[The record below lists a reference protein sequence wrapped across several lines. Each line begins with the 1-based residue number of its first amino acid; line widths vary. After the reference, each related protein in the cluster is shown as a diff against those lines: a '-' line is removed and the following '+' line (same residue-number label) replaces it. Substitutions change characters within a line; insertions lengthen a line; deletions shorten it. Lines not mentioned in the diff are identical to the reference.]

1 MSAEVAFTKGNLDD
15 YLRMLAKEFRKR
27 NGKVMPAEIILIG
40 GASVLIN
47 YGFREK
53 TYDFDAIIRASSAMK
68 DAINYVGDENQLQ
81 EGWLNSDF
89 TKTNSYSPKLVQYST
104 YYKTFSNILT
114 VRTIS
119 KEYLVA
125 MKLRSFRTYKNDLS
139 DIVGIYREQM
149 ELGDPLTKERVEQA
163 VVNLYQSWDSIS
175 ENAQNLINR
184 LETIEDFDTFY
195 DETRK
200 SEIENEETLMQF
212 EGKYPNKLNDENV
225 DSILKSIK
233 QKAKKPKGPKL

>member
-175 ENAQNLINR
+175 GNAQNLINR

-233 QKAKKPKGPKL
+233 QKAKKSKGPKL

>member
-40 GASVLIN
+40 AASVLIN

-175 ENAQNLINR
+175 ENAQNLISR
-184 LETIEDFDTFY
+184 LETIDDFDTFY

-200 SEIENEETLMQF
+200 SEIEKEETLMQF
-212 EGKYPNKLNDENV
+212 EEKYPNKLNDENV

-233 QKAKKPKGPKL
+233 QKAKKTKGPKL

>member
-175 ENAQNLINR
+175 GNAQNLINR

>member
-53 TYDFDAIIRASSAMK
+53 TYDFDSIIRASSAMK

-184 LETIEDFDTFY
+184 LETIDDFDTFY

>member
-175 ENAQNLINR
+175 GNAQNLINR
-184 LETIEDFDTFY
+184 LEIIDDFDTFY

-233 QKAKKPKGPKL
+233 QKAKKSKGPKL

>member
-175 ENAQNLINR
+175 GNAQNLINR
-184 LETIEDFDTFY
+184 LETIDDFDTFY

-233 QKAKKPKGPKL
+233 QKAKKTKGSKL

>member
-184 LETIEDFDTFY
+184 LETIDDFDTFY

-212 EGKYPNKLNDENV
+212 EEKYPNKLNDENV

>member
-27 NGKVMPAEIILIG
+27 NGKVMPAKIILIG

-175 ENAQNLINR
+175 GNAQNLINR
-184 LETIEDFDTFY
+184 LETIDDFDTFY

-233 QKAKKPKGPKL
+233 QKAKKN

>member
-175 ENAQNLINR
+175 ENAQNLIDR
-184 LETIEDFDTFY
+184 LETIDDFDTFY

-233 QKAKKPKGPKL
+233 QKAKKTKGPKL

>member
-89 TKTNSYSPKLVQYST
+89 TKTNSYSTKLVQYST

-175 ENAQNLINR
+175 ENAQNLISR
-184 LETIEDFDTFY
+184 LETIDDFDTFY

-233 QKAKKPKGPKL
+233 QKAKKTKGPKL

>member
-175 ENAQNLINR
+175 GNAQNLINR
-184 LETIEDFDTFY
+184 LETIDDFDTFY

-212 EGKYPNKLNDENV
+212 EEKYHNKLNDENV

>member
-125 MKLRSFRTYKNDLS
+125 MKLRSFRIYKNDLS

-175 ENAQNLINR
+175 GNAQNLINR
-184 LETIEDFDTFY
+184 LETIDDFDTFY

-233 QKAKKPKGPKL
+233 QKAKKTKGPKL

>member
-175 ENAQNLINR
+175 GNAQNLINR
-184 LETIEDFDTFY
+184 LEIIDDFDTFY

-233 QKAKKPKGPKL
+233 QKAKKTKGPKL

>member
-175 ENAQNLINR
+175 GNAQNLINR
-184 LETIEDFDTFY
+184 LETIDDFDTFY

>member
-40 GASVLIN
+40 GAAVLIN

-81 EGWLNSDF
+81 KGWLNSDF

-175 ENAQNLINR
+175 ENAQNLISR
-184 LETIEDFDTFY
+184 LETIDDFDTFY

>member
-1 MSAEVAFTKGNLDD
+1 
-15 YLRMLAKEFRKR
+15 
-27 NGKVMPAEIILIG
+27 
-40 GASVLIN
+40 
-47 YGFREK
+47 
-53 TYDFDAIIRASSAMK
+53 MK

-175 ENAQNLINR
+175 ENAQNLISR
-184 LETIEDFDTFY
+184 LETIDDLIHFMMKQE
-195 DETRK
+195 
-200 SEIENEETLMQF
+200 SQ
-212 EGKYPNKLNDENV
+212 KL
-225 DSILKSIK
+225 KM
-233 QKAKKPKGPKL
+233 KKL

>member
-175 ENAQNLINR
+175 GNAQNLINR

-233 QKAKKPKGPKL
+233 QKAKKTKGPKL

>member
-104 YYKTFSNILT
+104 
-114 VRTIS
+114 
-119 KEYLVA
+119 
-125 MKLRSFRTYKNDLS
+125 
-139 DIVGIYREQM
+139 
-149 ELGDPLTKERVEQA
+149 
-163 VVNLYQSWDSIS
+163 
-175 ENAQNLINR
+175 
-184 LETIEDFDTFY
+184 
-195 DETRK
+195 
-200 SEIENEETLMQF
+200 
-212 EGKYPNKLNDENV
+212 
-225 DSILKSIK
+225 
-233 QKAKKPKGPKL
+233 

>member
-175 ENAQNLINR
+175 GNAQNLINR
-184 LETIEDFDTFY
+184 LETIDDFDTFY

-233 QKAKKPKGPKL
+233 QKAKKSKGPKL

>member
-175 ENAQNLINR
+175 GNAQNLINR
-184 LETIEDFDTFY
+184 LETIDDFDTFY

-233 QKAKKPKGPKL
+233 QKAKKTKGPKL

>member
-175 ENAQNLINR
+175 ENAQNLISR
-184 LETIEDFDTFY
+184 LETIDDFDTFY

-212 EGKYPNKLNDENV
+212 EEKYPNKLNDENV

-233 QKAKKPKGPKL
+233 QKAKKTKGPKL

>member
-184 LETIEDFDTFY
+184 LETIDDFDTFY

-233 QKAKKPKGPKL
+233 QKAKKSKGPKL

>member
-175 ENAQNLINR
+175 ENAQNLISR
-184 LETIEDFDTFY
+184 LETIDDFDTFY

>member
-1 MSAEVAFTKGNLDD
+1 
-15 YLRMLAKEFRKR
+15 
-27 NGKVMPAEIILIG
+27 
-40 GASVLIN
+40 
-47 YGFREK
+47 
-53 TYDFDAIIRASSAMK
+53 MK

-175 ENAQNLINR
+175 ENAQ
-184 LETIEDFDTFY
+184 
-195 DETRK
+195 K
-200 SEIENEETLMQF
+200 S
-212 EGKYPNKLNDENV
+212 D
-225 DSILKSIK
+225 
-233 QKAKKPKGPKL
+233 

>member
-163 VVNLYQSWDSIS
+163 VVNLYQSWDSLS
-175 ENAQNLINR
+175 GNAQNLINR
-184 LETIEDFDTFY
+184 LETIDDFDTFY

-233 QKAKKPKGPKL
+233 QKAKKSKGPKL

>member
-184 LETIEDFDTFY
+184 LETIDDFDTFY

-233 QKAKKPKGPKL
+233 QKAKKTKGPKL

>member
-233 QKAKKPKGPKL
+233 QKAKKSKGPKL

>member
-184 LETIEDFDTFY
+184 LETIDDFDTFY

>member
-175 ENAQNLINR
+175 GNAQNLINR
-184 LETIEDFDTFY
+184 LETIDDFDTFY

-200 SEIENEETLMQF
+200 SEIKNEETLMQF

-233 QKAKKPKGPKL
+233 QKAKKSKGPKL

>member
-184 LETIEDFDTFY
+184 LEIIDDFDTFY

-233 QKAKKPKGPKL
+233 QKAKKSKGPKL

>member
-40 GASVLIN
+40 GAAVLIN

-53 TYDFDAIIRASSAMK
+53 TYDFDAI
-68 DAINYVGDENQLQ
+68 
-81 EGWLNSDF
+81 
-89 TKTNSYSPKLVQYST
+89 SYSPKLVQYST

-175 ENAQNLINR
+175 ENAQNLISR
-184 LETIEDFDTFY
+184 LETIDDFDTFY

-212 EGKYPNKLNDENV
+212 EGRYPNKLNDENV

>member
-40 GASVLIN
+40 GAAVLIN

-89 TKTNSYSPKLVQYST
+89 TKKAQSFQIALQRIYCKSK
-104 YYKTFSNILT
+104 YKESC
-114 VRTIS
+114 
-119 KEYLVA
+119 
-125 MKLRSFRTYKNDLS
+125 
-139 DIVGIYREQM
+139 
-149 ELGDPLTKERVEQA
+149 
-163 VVNLYQSWDSIS
+163 
-175 ENAQNLINR
+175 
-184 LETIEDFDTFY
+184 
-195 DETRK
+195 
-200 SEIENEETLMQF
+200 EI
-212 EGKYPNKLNDENV
+212 
-225 DSILKSIK
+225 
-233 QKAKKPKGPKL
+233 

>member
-1 MSAEVAFTKGNLDD
+1 MSAEVVFTKGNLDD

-175 ENAQNLINR
+175 ENAQNLISR
-184 LETIEDFDTFY
+184 LETIDDFDTFY

-233 QKAKKPKGPKL
+233 QKAKKTKGPKL

>member
-163 VVNLYQSWDSIS
+163 VVNLYESWDSIS

-184 LETIEDFDTFY
+184 LETIDDFDTFY

-233 QKAKKPKGPKL
+233 QKAKKSKGPKL